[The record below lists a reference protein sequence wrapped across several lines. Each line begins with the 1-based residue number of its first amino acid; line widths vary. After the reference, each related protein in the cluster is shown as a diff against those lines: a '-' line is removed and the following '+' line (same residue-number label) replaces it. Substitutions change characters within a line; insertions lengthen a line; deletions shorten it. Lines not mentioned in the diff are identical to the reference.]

1 MIKITD
7 TREKAK
13 QIAKDIHLWRQANI
27 QGYSAD
33 SWANCNDSDSDFDT
47 LFKHQTLDMWYVPLD
62 NESGIGQ
69 EGAVGS
75 LPDGWVKLTEETL
88 SEKPVVDIS
97 SLQNN

>member
-7 TREKAK
+7 NRESAK

-33 SWANCNDSDSDFDT
+33 SWANCNDSDSDFDAIY
-47 LFKHQTLDMWYVPLD
+47 KHQTLDMWYVPLD

-69 EGAVGS
+69 EGAVEI
-75 LPDGWVKLTEETL
+75 LPDGWTKIETKIL
-88 SEKPVVDIS
+88 
-97 SLQNN
+97 N